1 MATSG
6 SGFRIQITLLLANEG
21 DRSSTSAGSES
32 QTNVELPQQQM
43 ELLLT
48 LRSELPGGEART
60 RQVAISY
67 RFE

>member
-1 MATSG
+1 
-6 SGFRIQITLLLANEG
+6 LANEG